1 MLALKRENIDFKQ
14 NVIHVKTTLTRDEK
28 DRPIEGNGPK
38 TEAGIRD
45 VPLTKHLKQIFMNN
59 INMKYLFTK
68 PDGSFIATSTINSHF
83 KKIAKDAH
91 IREIIYQV
99 KRDGKVINLRSSM
112 VTTHMLRKT
121 FCTRCMEQGMKPKA
135 LQAIMGH
142 SDIGITMNIYAK
154 ADNKFKA
161 SEMEMVEE
169 GLKAINLM

>member
-1 MLALKRENIDFKQ
+1 MKRENIDFKE
-14 NVIHVKTTLTRDEK
+14 NVIHVRTTLSRDEK
-28 DRPIEGNGPK
+28 NRMVESNGPK

-68 PDGSFIATSTINSHF
+68 PDGNFISTSTINSHF

-91 IREIIYQV
+91 IRECIYQV
-99 KRDGKVINLRSSM
+99 KRDGKVINLRSST
-112 VTTHMLRKT
+112 VTTHMLRHT
-121 FCTRCMEQGMKPKA
+121 FGTRCVEQGMKPKA

-142 SDIGITMNIYAK
+142 SDIGITMNTYVS
-154 ADNKFKA
+154 ADEEFKA
-161 SEMEMVEE
+161 EQMQMVEE